1 MLWRTHLFAGATA
14 GLLLTVSNP
23 DPKAVAV
30 SAGIAGVSALL
41 PDIDSPESKLG
52 RLIPILPTVLT
63 VTVGH
68 RGVLHSLVGALGMS
82 LAASLLIKIWYASA
96 FLEIFTL
103 VLTGYITHLLLDSM
117 TNSGCPWVY
126 PIKTHIGIPLLSTG
140 SFVERLIVSPVMIVL
155 FAWLS
160 GPFVWNYIKKLL

>member
-30 SAGIAGVSALL
+30 SAGIAGVAALL

-68 RGVLHSLVGALGMS
+68 RGVLHSLVGALGIS
-82 LAASLLIKIWYASA
+82 LAVSLLIKIWYAST
-96 FLEIFTL
+96 FLEIFPL
-103 VLTGYITHLLLDSM
+103 VLAGYITHLLLDSM

-140 SFVERLIVSPVMIVL
+140 SFVERLIVSPAMMVL
-155 FAWLS
+155 FAWFS
-160 GPFVWNYIKKLL
+160 GPMVWSYVKNLI